1 MSKFS
6 PAQDVTALTD
16 AQLADEIG
24 RLDALKKAIEAKLE
38 AAKDRF
44 KDRGLNAIAGD
55 HYMIVRNEKVTWRLD
70 TAAVKKEMGQKWYDQ
85 RCKQSLSVSA
95 LIRSVNDTE
104 VDFSVSA

>member
-1 MSKFS
+1 MTKFT
-6 PAQDVTALTD
+6 PAQDINALTD

-44 KDRGLNAIAGD
+44 KERDIPEITGTAFR
-55 HYMIVRNEKVTWRLD
+55 IVSNKKVTWRLD
-70 TAAVKKEMGQKWYDQ
+70 TAAVKKEMGEAWYDK
-85 RCKQSLSVSA
+85 RCKQSLTVST

-104 VDFSVSA
+104 IDLAKIA

>member
-1 MSKFS
+1 MSKFI
-6 PAQDVTALTD
+6 PASDMDALTD

-24 RLDALKKAIEAKLE
+24 RLDAMKKAIDAKLE
-38 AAKDRF
+38 VAKERF
-44 KDRGLNAIAGD
+44 KDRGFSEIVGTS
-55 HYMIVRNEKVTWRLD
+55 YRIVRNEKVTWRLD
-70 TAAVKKEMGQKWYDQ
+70 TNAVKKEMGQAWYDK